1 MEGQEDLKALRF
13 LHQSTPT
20 SVHIPMDGGEWREGR
35 RAHRHLEAR
44 ARARAIETVRA
55 VETERWALRIALRE
69 PSERTRARTPA
80 RTLSLLGSD
89 ESLLRSELCSAGLAT
104 PG

>member
-1 MEGQEDLKALRF
+1 
-13 LHQSTPT
+13 
-20 SVHIPMDGGEWREGR
+20 MDGGEWREGR

-44 ARARAIETVRA
+44 TRARAIGAARA
-55 VETERWALRIALRE
+55 VESERLALRSELRE
-69 PSERTRARTPA
+69 PSRESSARTRTRTPA
-80 RTLSLLGSD
+80 RTLSLRSD

>member
-1 MEGQEDLKALRF
+1 MEGQEDLRALRF

-44 ARARAIETVRA
+44 ARARAIETARA
-55 VETERWALRIALRE
+55 VEIEKLALRIELRDPRADPLRE
-69 PSERTRARTPA
+69 PAREPP
-80 RTLSLLGSD
+80 R
-89 ESLLRSELCSAGLAT
+89 E
-104 PG
+104 P